1 MILVGNYYISL
12 KMGDVDVPIS
22 PQMIDSI
29 VVTTDMDRLLPTFR
43 ITVKD
48 ATGLLGEVIPYDK
61 NLNEVE
67 LGFAR
72 GDNPDDVNTFKLLVK
87 RRKPDSDKKYQIEG
101 VLNVPS
107 LLTDVRHRSLTGNI
121 KSNIELLAREDLGI
135 NSTEIGQSLNYD
147 KTLIQPGWT
156 DAKLLR
162 YLFKNIS
169 GKNGETCY
177 YCFIKNV
184 RGVQTL
190 VMKSLDELLSGPV
203 KSRFIVSHKQYEDLF
218 PIVEYKIFDNSQLIV
233 DLGAK
238 NQTFGYFDYNSG
250 KYVYDSLS
258 IDDCPALAEK
268 TLIDNNNGNDSVFV
282 SSLGRTNGFTT
293 DFHGRVGGSF
303 YDRANGLINMWISTY
318 GMEQVSPG
326 YVVNVI
332 FGESLVGESLFLY
345 QHSGYWLVKRAS
357 HVLSSSFMTN
367 LLLTR
372 NGIDTSLDTS
382 LIASGNLKRK

>member
-12 KMGDVDVPIS
+12 KIGGNDVPIS
-22 PQMIDSI
+22 PQMIESI
-29 VVTTDMDRLLPTFR
+29 VVTTDIDRLLPTFR
-43 ITVKD
+43 ITIKD
-48 ATGLLGEVIPYDK
+48 ATGILGEVVPYD
-61 NLNEVE
+61 NNSNEVE

-72 GDNPDDVNTFKLLVK
+72 GDNPDDINTFKLLVK

-107 LLTDVRHRSLTGNI
+107 LLTDIKRRSLVGNI

-135 NSTEIGQSLNYD
+135 NNTEIGQSLSYD

-156 DAKLLR
+156 DAKFLR
-162 YLFKNIS
+162 YLFKNVS

-190 VMKSLDELLSGPV
+190 VMKSLDELLLGPV
-203 KSRFIVSHKQYEDLF
+203 TSRFIVSHKQYEDLF

-238 NQTFGYFDYNSG
+238 TQTFGYFDYESG
-250 KYVYDSLS
+250 EYVYDSLS
-258 IDDCPALAEK
+258 INDCPALAEK
-268 TLIDNNNGNDSVFV
+268 TLVDSSNNSGSVFV
-282 SSLGRTNGFTT
+282 SSLGRSNGFTT
-293 DFHGRVGGSF
+293 NFYGRVGGSF
-303 YDRANGLINMWISTY
+303 YDRANGFINMWISTH

-326 YVVNVI
+326 DVVKVI
-332 FGESLVGESLFLY
+332 FGESLVGENLFLY
-345 QHSGYWLVKRAS
+345 QHNGYWLVKRAS
-357 HVLSSSFMTN
+357 HILSSSYMTN

-372 NGIDTSLDTS
+372 NGIDTSLSTS
-382 LIASGNLKRK
+382 LISSGNLKRK